1 MSSARALNCE
11 IPFVRRTMELL
22 TKNWNLS
29 KQLRVPA
36 ISRLQKM
43 HNVDI
48 VLNVLKERG
57 IHLKDESGKAW
68 KSGLFEG
75 HQRTSTHFNSLFYFI
90 GASIDSRDIV
100 DRHRERTLALLWKI
114 VFAFQVLFNYY
125 FCLFVTSYK

>member
-1 MSSARALNCE
+1 MAFVLCALIQNYFELFIFFYIIINISSAKTLNCE
-11 IPFVRRTMELL
+11 IPFVRRTIELL

-57 IHLKDESGKAW
+57 IHLKDESGKA
-68 KSGLFEG
+68 
-75 HQRTSTHFNSLFYFI
+75 
-90 GASIDSRDIV
+90 
-100 DRHRERTLALLWKI
+100 
-114 VFAFQVLFNYY
+114 
-125 FCLFVTSYK
+125 

>member
-1 MSSARALNCE
+1 MSSAKALNCE

-48 VLNVLKERG
+48 ALNVLKERG
-57 IHLKDESGKAW
+57 IHLKDESGKA
-68 KSGLFEG
+68 
-75 HQRTSTHFNSLFYFI
+75 
-90 GASIDSRDIV
+90 
-100 DRHRERTLALLWKI
+100 
-114 VFAFQVLFNYY
+114 
-125 FCLFVTSYK
+125 

>member
-1 MSSARALNCE
+1 
-11 IPFVRRTMELL
+11 MELL

-57 IHLKDESGKAW
+57 IHLEDGSGKA
-68 KSGLFEG
+68 
-75 HQRTSTHFNSLFYFI
+75 
-90 GASIDSRDIV
+90 
-100 DRHRERTLALLWKI
+100 
-114 VFAFQVLFNYY
+114 
-125 FCLFVTSYK
+125 